1 MYGDPEK
8 QEPKFKVIRG
18 KMKSHVK
25 LYQCYFCGEDI
36 GILLD
41 RWLRDARLMKA
52 GCIDLTPCEKCKEW
66 MEKGILLMSISNNT
80 TPEEIKGPLPNP
92 LRTGGWTVVKD
103 EELKPIL
110 SQSDYDFAKKY
121 RFMFITDEAWQM
133 IGLPEVSTL

>member
-1 MYGDPEK
+1 
-8 QEPKFKVIRG
+8 
-18 KMKSHVK
+18 
-25 LYQCYFCGEDI
+25 
-36 GILLD
+36 
-41 RWLRDARLMKA
+41 MKA

-110 SQSDYDFAKKY
+110 SQSDYDFAKKS

-133 IGLPEVSTL
+133 IGLPEVSIL

>member
-1 MYGDPEK
+1 MEIQKSRNLNSKLSG
-8 QEPKFKVIRG
+8 G

-41 RWLRDARLMKA
+41 RWLRGARLMKA

-110 SQSDYDFAKKY
+110 SQSDYDFAQKY